1 MIKTTKYERL
11 VFYLGLML
19 LDNTNDDQLINWW
32 EIELILQNLN
42 SIDMKILKNIACNL
56 NWIQI

>member
-1 MIKTTKYERL
+1 
-11 VFYLGLML
+11 ML

-42 SIDMKILKNIACNL
+42 SIDMKILKNITCNL
-56 NWIQI
+56 NWIEIEFRYNWIEF